1 MIGSD
6 YDFLEMGIAENE
18 TYFYINIQ
26 SSIKR
31 QSFVALFETVH
42 CS

>member
-18 TYFYINIQ
+18 TYFYINIEWWIQ
-26 SSIKR
+26 Y
-31 QSFVALFETVH
+31 
-42 CS
+42 